1 MFMAWE
7 YITRRK
13 STGFRKAFLGVFGLL
28 LLLPSLV
35 VAYLLCYYR
44 MLVGQFAIR
53 DVVCWFFVWSS
64 GFCFLVGR
72 CSCGMKR
79 CITKLSLSPEV
90 LAAVLLI
97 H

>member
-1 MFMAWE
+1 MGVYHKA
-7 YITRRK
+7 K
-13 STGFRKAFLGVFGLL
+13 VHGFSKGVFLGFWI
-28 LLLPSLV
+28 V
-35 VAYLLCYYR
+35 VAAAESCCCLLVCFATKGCWLDSLQSE
-44 MLVGQFAIR
+44 MLFVG
-53 DVVCWFFVWSS
+53 
-64 GFCFLVGR
+64 FLYGVAGLFGC